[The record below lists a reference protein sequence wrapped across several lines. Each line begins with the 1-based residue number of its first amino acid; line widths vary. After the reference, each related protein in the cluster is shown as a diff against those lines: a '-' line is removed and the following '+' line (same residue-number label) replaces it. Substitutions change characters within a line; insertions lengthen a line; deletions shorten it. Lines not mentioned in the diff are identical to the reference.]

1 MGVQEERR
9 GPYFLQDVTL
19 GTDLT
24 LREDLTFALDQKMGQ
39 IFKGLRALGE

>member
-24 LREDLTFALDQKMGQ
+24 LENVNFCVGSENGP
-39 IFKGLRALGE
+39 GL